1 MLKSVQNPCSK
12 PTRRPCDL
20 HSTDIDLPPRYRI
33 PARHDI
39 KRRHRSVESTVSM
52 VNRRHHQ
59 RPRDSLRIGISEIP
73 ARAARGGVPGHDGGG
88 GGDVRE
94 GREVSEIVKASGDEA
109 VLPVGAGDGGED
121 IGGDTVVVVVAQ
133 DDAHRG
139 GEKDEECGE
148 GVLHFG
154 WLVGRFAGPAII
166 VGGLLF
172 SSSIFALVLNSN
184 LKVLGP
190 VTPLGGLVMIAGY
203 TSLIF

>member
-1 MLKSVQNPCSK
+1 MFKSVQYPCSK

-33 PARHDI
+33 PARHCI

-59 RPRDSLRIGISEIP
+59 RPRDSLRIGIREIP

-109 VLPVGAGDGGED
+109 VLPVGARDGGEA

-148 GVLHFG
+148 RVLHFG
-154 WLVGRFAGPAII
+154 WLVDWFFWETANASLSEPTTDPSYFILPGCFTHRSANA
-166 VGGLLF
+166 VA
-172 SSSIFALVLNSN
+172 SIRCPRPTAS
-184 LKVLGP
+184 
-190 VTPLGGLVMIAGY
+190 A
-203 TSLIF
+203 